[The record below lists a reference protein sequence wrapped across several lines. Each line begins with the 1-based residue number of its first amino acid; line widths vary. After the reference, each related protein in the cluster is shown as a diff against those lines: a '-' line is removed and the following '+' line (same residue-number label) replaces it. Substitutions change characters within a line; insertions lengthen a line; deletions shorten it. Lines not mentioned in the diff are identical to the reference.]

1 MIVGSFEG
9 VFNVIA
15 SLRSHGRFVFHSGL
29 VHGRCLVSGFSPMDA
44 CDNDSLRRLLA
55 LNMES

>member
-1 MIVGSFEG
+1 MIVGSFED

-15 SLRSHGRFVFHSGL
+15 SLRSHAQFVLHSGL
-29 VHGRCLVSGFSPMDA
+29 VHCRCLVSGILPMDA
-44 CDNDSLRRLLA
+44 CENDPLRRLLP